1 MDDCRSVKGGV
12 RLNPSFFLLRRRRLV
27 ECLHYILFYGI
38 TGGRFFGTR
47 GVVDLKQVY
56 R

>member
-1 MDDCRSVKGGV
+1 MK
-12 RLNPSFFLLRRRRLV
+12 PSFFFLGRRHFV